1 VRPDPESGGSPSLPH
16 SGSTVPVGAGRA
28 TAASLTGVSPLLRQG
43 VVRLVLALNARYPIH
58 SNRVLTIPSFFASWL
73 TTEAA
78 PVWLGWW
85 GVRTV
90 LGLRARRGRLGVA
103 DAVGVGL
110 TGAAA
115 AVLVRE
121 IVDGARAGEQLRG
134 ALSGEVPAAFLDERP
149 RCDRRGALLPVLN
162 GRGRRRKVRGL
173 VYREVDGHRLRLDVY
188 EPLDPP
194 ASGERRPAIIQIHG
208 GAWVV
213 GSKDEQGVPLLNH
226 LASLGWVGFN
236 IEYRLSPNAKFPS
249 HLVDCKAALAW
260 VREHAEEFGVDPD
273 FIAVTGGSAGGHLCA
288 LMALTANDPEFQP
301 GFADADTSV
310 QAAVPFYGVYDLLD
324 RGQDQLD
331 TFLRFMEQVV
341 MGSHPEQDPEGWA
354 SYSPID
360 RIHGDAPPVMLL
372 HGDADV
378 LVPVGG
384 ARRFAAALSRS
395 SSNPVVYAEL
405 QGAQHAFEIFPSVR
419 TVQTVEYVERFLT
432 WVHERALEERGG
444 VTAAGRGPSPGGV
457 DRPTMADDGG
467 RSRDGVVGAPGRP

>member
-1 VRPDPESGGSPSLPH
+1 MGSEGPARPPGCAQSAPHRGTGAGATPLASASVSPSL
-16 SGSTVPVGAGRA
+16 
-28 TAASLTGVSPLLRQG
+28 RQG
-43 VVRLVLALNARYPIH
+43 LVRITLALNARYPVH
-58 SNRVLTIPSFFASWL
+58 RNRLLTIPSFFASWL

-85 GVRTV
+85 GIRTV
-90 LGLRARRGRLGVA
+90 VDLFGRRSRLGVA

-115 AVLVRE
+115 GLLVRE
-121 IVDGARAGEQLRG
+121 LVDSARAGEQLRG
-134 ALSGEVPAAFLDERP
+134 ALSAVTPAAFLDERP

-162 GRGRRRKVRGL
+162 GRQRRRRVRGL

-194 ASGERRPAIIQIHG
+194 APEELRPAIIQIHG

-236 IEYRLSPNAKFPS
+236 IEYRLSPTAKFPS

-260 VREHAEEFGVDPD
+260 VREHAAEFAVDPD
-273 FIAVTGGSAGGHLCA
+273 CIVVTGGSAGGHLCA
-288 LMALTANDPEFQP
+288 LMALTENDPEFQP
-301 GFADADTSV
+301 GFESADTSV

-324 RGQDQLD
+324 RGRDQLD

-341 MGSHPEQDPEGWA
+341 MGSHPEQDPDGWA

-360 RIHGDAPPVMLL
+360 RIHGDAPPMMLL

-384 ARRFAAALSRS
+384 ARRFAAALSQA
-395 SSNPVVYAEL
+395 SSNPVVYVEL
-405 QGAQHAFEIFPSVR
+405 HGAQHAFEIFPSVR

-432 WVHERALEERGG
+432 WVHRGIVARRRAESGLDRDPPSGG
-444 VTAAGRGPSPGGV
+444 AEG
-457 DRPTMADDGG
+457 PTMSGDGG
-467 RSRDGVVGAPGRP
+467 RCRDGVVGAADAV